1 MKKIL
6 KALGILLLALILLVG
21 GFIGYLSVTEYHPQ
35 SVEDAVGTVGSTPF
49 RDGQSLTILS
59 WNIGY
64 AGLDKDADFFMDGGT
79 SVYPVSQDHVTEN
92 LRAIDTYIHEAGTDL
107 VILQEVDRD
116 STRTGHVDEYEL
128 LLHDFDGAYAPN
140 YRCAY
145 VPYPLPPIGKVESGL
160 AIYSVTGS
168 PAVQPQ
174 RVALPCPFSW
184 PVSMANLKRCL
195 LVTRYEITDEAGN
208 ATEKQL
214 VVVNLHLEAYDDGE
228 GKLAQ
233 TAALM
238 SLLQEEY
245 SKGNYVIAGG
255 DWNQTFPG
263 GLDNFPMQG
272 SDLWTPGTLDG
283 SALPEG
289 WRYAVDTGTA
299 TCRSLDRALD
309 AEDPTMQYYVID
321 GFLLSPNV
329 TLTSVETQDLGF
341 ANSDHNPVRL
351 EVVLGN

>member
-35 SVEDAVGTVGSTPF
+35 SVEDAVGTVGGTPF

-116 STRTGHVDEYEL
+116 STRTGHVDEYDML
-128 LLHDFDGAYAPN
+128 SHDFAGAYAPN

-195 LVTRYEITDEAGN
+195 LVSTIPLEGSDKN
-208 ATEKQL
+208 L

-228 GKLAQ
+228 GKVAQ

-245 SKGNYVIAGG
+245 GKGNYVIAGG
-255 DWNQTFPG
+255 DWNQTVPG
-263 GLDNFPMQG
+263 GLDNFPMQ
-272 SDLWTPGTLDG
+272 SADLWTPGTLGD

-289 WRYAVDTGTA
+289 WCYAVDTGTA